1 MDTYYY
7 NVSFY
12 FFKDVIY
19 KEVQNMPLKLVAD
32 NVNTR
37 KNDKLF
43 DEIFDITYEYKAIEK
58 LLTGLNNITK
68 EEKRHEN
75 CTRVY
80 AIDLILNEM
89 TITNNKLYKVLQR
102 L

>member
-1 MDTYYY
+1 
-7 NVSFY
+7 
-12 FFKDVIY
+12 
-19 KEVQNMPLKLVAD
+19 MPLKLVAD

-37 KNDKLF
+37 KNNKLF
-43 DEIFDITYEYKAIEK
+43 DEIFDITYKYKAIEK

-68 EEKRHEN
+68 EEKNNEN
-75 CTRVY
+75 YARVC

-89 TITNNKLYKVLQR
+89 TITNNKLYKILQR